1 MRATINNGERGRGK
15 QGGSPTPWPQSRTLG
30 CRGRGGFK
38 GKGDAHASGFSV
50 TQGRCS
56 SWRHVAGA
64 PSVFPCGLCEQEPAD
79 KATCSAASD
88 PLLPVS
94 VCSGRRLVAYSNAT
108 QLPTVPEA
116 GRPRA
121 GCQLV
126 RGGAR
131 GRQGPLLQ
139 GTLIPLVA
147 RSPPKSSPHNT
158 ITPGVGISTYGCR
171 GLTLSGRSTWLSVH
185 CLRQ

>member
-1 MRATINNGERGRGK
+1 MLVRATINNGERGRGK
-15 QGGSPTPWPQSRTLG
+15 QGGSPAPWPQSRALG

-94 VCSGRRLVAYSNAT
+94 VCSGSMAECRRPVAYSNAT

-126 RGGAR
+126 GGGAR
-131 GRQGPLLQ
+131 
-139 GTLIPLVA
+139 A
-147 RSPPKSSPHNT
+147 A
-158 ITPGVGISTYGCR
+158 R
-171 GLTLSGRSTWLSVH
+171 GLFYRDTDPTCGLVTSQELTS
-185 CLRQ
+185 